1 MTCEYKK
8 MTYVQYNDALVS
20 VQYNAVLAIIGAIQS
35 IFKERCIKNQVSK
48 TLKSRRWFKK
58 LCCFYKNK
66 SNGIP
71 LYSAELILSESHLHN
86 TQNVRNITT
95 DSFKTD
101 ALKYPFFRWTIN
113 EWKKLNFNIR
123 TSSLN
128 VFRANLINVIL
139 RPIPNSIFGIFNPP
153 RLKLIT
159 RLWLGLS
166 HLNEHR
172 FIHSFNSCINPLC
185 TCSLDIESTVPYFIH
200 YSYYNRARLSLLD
213 DLNTAD
219 WTSLNLSDLSLVN
232 VLLYG
237 GLQFDDS
244 QNAFILN
251 SSIKYA
257 LISERFSGRLF

>member
-1 MTCEYKK
+1 MTREYKQV
-8 MTYVQYNDALVS
+8 TYVQYNDALVS
-20 VQYNAVLAIIGAIQS
+20 VQYNAALAIIGAIQS
-35 IFKERCIKNQVSK
+35 ISKERCIKNQVSK

-71 LYSAELILSESHLHN
+71 LYSAELIPSESHLHN

-139 RPIPNSIFGIFNPP
+139 RPIPNSIFGIFNPLG
-153 RLKLIT
+153 LKLII
-159 RLWLGLS
+159 RL
-166 HLNEHR
+166 
-172 FIHSFNSCINPLC
+172 
-185 TCSLDIESTVPYFIH
+185 
-200 YSYYNRARLSLLD
+200 
-213 DLNTAD
+213 
-219 WTSLNLSDLSLVN
+219 
-232 VLLYG
+232 
-237 GLQFDDS
+237 
-244 QNAFILN
+244 
-251 SSIKYA
+251 
-257 LISERFSGRLF
+257 